1 MLNDVHQILILLIF
15 IHVALCSYYY
25 LLYQDNKKIK
35 AEDELLLKLEE
46 KFSDNNTERCDTLTK
61 RELPVVCNG
70 FHDKFFKDNNKF
82 LGWRYFYLK
91 NQSKDQV
98 PEDTNFKGTS
108 VRKYLDNLENV
119 KNEVTP
125 LQYQIR

>member
-1 MLNDVHQILILLIF
+1 MSNDVYQILILLIF
-15 IHVALCSYYY
+15 IQIALFSYYY
-25 LLYQDNKKIK
+25 LLYQDTKKIK

-46 KFSDNNTERCDTLTK
+46 KFSDDNTYKCDTLNK

-82 LGWRYFYLK
+82 LGWRFFYLK
-91 NQSKDQV
+91 NQSNHQV
-98 PEDTNFKGTS
+98 PEDANFNGTS
-108 VRKYLDNLENV
+108 VKTFLNNLENV